1 MLNFSLIAVEL
12 FILFIAFFILAL
24 DLFFPRAKKFFL
36 SISLV
41 SLLGSV
47 FYLVA
52 NFFLEEQGFYGFIE
66 SNPFHNSIK
75 ILLIIASLIC
85 LVLSPKILKQ
95 DKIYSAEFFFFFL
108 IVLVSMLLLL
118 NSQHLFFIY
127 ICLETAS
134 ITSFILC
141 SLNKN
146 NLRSIEGGMK
156 YFLLNAFSS
165 AILLYGISLI
175 FASSGSFALEQI
187 YLQLANQTSVS
198 LTTTLGILLLVTGFG
213 FKISLVPFHMWAPD
227 VYSSAPLS
235 ITAFFSTPLKIAFIV
250 IFTKICMVAL
260 IPYLKFLQVLLGL
273 LFIITLLVSNLLALV
288 QKEVKRII
296 AYSSISHAGFLLL
309 AALNIPTQGITS
321 FYFYIIAYI
330 FSSLGVFACLIYLM
344 GNKEI
349 ILLDDLQ
356 GQANKHPVVCGIFCF
371 FLFSLAGLPLSA
383 GFIAKLTLFY
393 DALKSG
399 YFGLVMV
406 GLIASAISAG
416 YYLKIGAK
424 FFAKETIN
432 KQSLSSSSFAIQSIL
447 ILCIFVLLA
456 LGIYPSLLD
465 WNISFLQGV
474 LPLPFTYF

>member
-12 FILFIAFFILAL
+12 FILLSAFLILTL
-24 DLFFPRAKKFFL
+24 DLFFVRAKKLFL
-36 SISLV
+36 VISLV
-41 SLLGSV
+41 SLMGSV
-47 FYLVA
+47 LYLIA
-52 NFFLEEQGFYGFIE
+52 NFFIQEQGFYGFIV
-66 SNPFHNSIK
+66 SNPWNNSIK
-75 ILLIIASLIC
+75 ILLIIASLFC
-85 LVLSPKILKQ
+85 LILSPKILKQ
-95 DKIYSAEFFFFFL
+95 DKIYSAEFYFFFL
-108 IVLVSMLLLL
+108 TVLVSMLLLL
-118 NSQHLFFIY
+118 SSQHLFFIY

-146 NLRSIEGGMK
+146 NLRAIEGGMK

-165 AILLYGISLI
+165 AILLYGISLV
-175 FASSGSFALEQI
+175 FASTGSFSLEQI
-187 YLQLANQTSVS
+187 HFQLANQTPIS
-198 LTTTLGILLLVTGFG
+198 LSATLGILLLVTGFG

-227 VYSSAPLS
+227 VYSSAPLC

-260 IPYLKFLQVLLGL
+260 ISHLQFLQILLGL

-309 AALNIPTQGITS
+309 AALNIPTQGVAS
-321 FYFYIIAYI
+321 FYFYIVAYI
-330 FSSLGVFACLIYLM
+330 FASLGVFACLIYLM
-344 GNKEI
+344 GNKEV
-349 ILLDDLQ
+349 ILLDDLR
-356 GQANKHPVVCGIFCF
+356 GQATKHPVICGVFCF
-371 FLFSLAGLPLSA
+371 FLFSLAGLPVSA

-393 DALKSG
+393 DGLKAG

-416 YYLKIGAK
+416 YYLRIGAK
-424 FFAKETIN
+424 FFAKKSISEQTSFPPN
-432 KQSLSSSSFAIQSIL
+432 FAIQSVL
-447 ILCIFVLLA
+447 LLCIFVLLA

-465 WNISFLQGV
+465 WNISFLQGI
-474 LPLPFTYF
+474 LPFPFTSF